1 MKSTLLC
8 LLLMMAPG
16 TYAQSNLWE
25 NPSVVDEGKEPP
37 RADFVPY
44 ETEKQVVENVKWN
57 SPYVKSLNGMYK
69 FHFSQ
74 NVSQRPIRFY
84 EEDLDDSRWKTI
96 RVPGN
101 WELQGF
107 GIPVYTNNKYIF
119 SRNPPLVRTSR
130 SPCTSA
136 SSGKLTEAKAS

>member
-69 FHFSQ
+69 FYFSQ

-107 GIPVYTNNKYIF
+107 GIPVYTLSLIHI
-119 SRNPPLVRTSR
+119 
-130 SPCTSA
+130 
-136 SSGKLTEAKAS
+136 